1 MSKRYAALL
10 VISLMLLQTSI
21 ILTLADPDEAINVVD
36 VTWGLPTNRLT
47 VGPGDKAVP
56 LTVTIQNVGS
66 NTISGISMYLNLQPP
81 FTNVTNG
88 KVTSSYISSSIQPG
102 QSASAQFLLSIGGD
116 AKTGEYTIP
125 LTIGYLVVEQQS
137 TSDSTSTQQS
147 DTYGSSKSDTDTSMK
162 SSSTSQSQSS
172 STTSTQDS
180 STTSS
185 SSFTVQKFV
194 IAKKLSVWLPGKTVI
209 EVASSIR
216 VLTAGQ
222 LNAFPIIVRN
232 AGSAGANSLTVSV
245 SVQASSLGSA
255 TGVSSSSSPL
265 VIQGSD
271 STWDFQD
278 LPAGSNLTLTPEIF
292 ITTEALDK
300 AYQIQVTVGYRD
312 AAGTSH
318 SETYSLGLSVQGAI
332 DIVVQSALVAPVP
345 VEAGGA
351 VTVSGNLLNEGNV
364 AAMYMNATAVVAP
377 PFEAV
382 DGSGLYI
389 GELDTNTPLPFSVS
403 LNVANGTANG
413 TYPLKVVFYYKDSF
427 SNTHSLERTYEVVV
441 LTLPLS
447 PIQNQPVMLPLREL
461 LLILVIAAIVCCA
474 LYLLWRRRRRKGK
487 DAG

>member
-1 MSKRYAALL
+1 MSKRYAALMI
-10 VISLMLLQTSI
+10 ISLMLLQTSI

-66 NTISGISMYLNLQPP
+66 DTISGISMYLNLQPP

-88 KVTSSYISSSIQPG
+88 KFASSYISSSIQPG

-137 TSDSTSTQQS
+137 TSESTSTQQS

-172 STTSTQDS
+172 STTSTQESS
-180 STTSS
+180 STSS
-185 SSFTVQKFV
+185 TSFTVQKFA

-222 LNAFPIIVRN
+222 LNAFPIVVRN

-255 TGVSSSSSPL
+255 TSVSSSSPL

-271 STWDFQD
+271 STWNFQD
-278 LPAGSNLTLTPEIF
+278 LPAGSNLTIIPEIF

-345 VEAGGA
+345 VEAGGT

-403 LNVANGTANG
+403 LKVANGTANG

-427 SNTHSLERTYEVVV
+427 SNTRSLERTYDVAV
-441 LTLPLS
+441 LTLPPS
-447 PIQNQPVMLPLREL
+447 PITSQPTMLPLREL
-461 LLILVIAAIVCCA
+461 LLILVIAAIVCCT